1 MVEKT
6 TAEIKPDL
14 QTNIDNMDNLVKQL
28 QDRANEIRKKMF
40 EIQSELGSSVKN
52 STSEQNEAVDQTK
65 AAGGVLV

>member
-1 MVEKT
+1 MEKT

>member
-28 QDRANEIRKKMF
+28 QDRANEIRKKML